1 MDASLGC
8 GRSNRAVKT
17 SARQQSDYNMY
28 YHLERE
34 ELAFNLAQN
43 VRLGGAAEKAR
54 GAGIYSYRSVTTE

>member
-1 MDASLGC
+1 
-8 GRSNRAVKT
+8 
-17 SARQQSDYNMY
+17 MY